1 MLVSCPACSAR
12 HDLDDLAHEAPAPGS
27 RNLRLQC
34 PECATVWLVP
44 SKYADHRNPAS
55 SLPPPAVERS
65 QGAARR
71 RATERNQRDLFAP
84 PPSDFGLSRPKTS
97 EPPVPLGG
105 YGARNENSVLFTV
118 EEIRNSARPAPLPES
133 AGDRDQEEGVIDLQA
148 LTLGK
153 SQGVPAVPVF
163 GGESAPDAFSS
174 EIAGLG
180 AVDGGGSRRF
190 GRFTTKQIAIAAS
203 AAVAALLCVVGLFVV
218 FRGEQP
224 DMSRATTSL
233 AATENAAPTSAAPT
247 SAPPPV
253 TPPAQTSEPAKP
265 AEETVA
271 TSAPSNAAASDE
283 GAGQA
288 APEKTSKS
296 KGKHHGKAGK
306 AHHAKPKKAKAAA
319 PAKTAAPKAKKSD
332 ACGCHGDFECT
343 LRCAA
348 KGK

>member
-12 HDLDDLAHEAPAPGS
+12 HDLDDLAHEAPASGS
-27 RNLRLQC
+27 RTLRLEC

-55 SLPPPAVERS
+55 SLPPPAVERA

-71 RATERNQRDLFAP
+71 RTTERNQRDLFAP
-84 PPSDFGLSRPKTS
+84 PPSDFGLARPKTS
-97 EPPVPLGG
+97 EPPVPIGG

-118 EEIRNSARPAPLPES
+118 EEIRNSARPPAPSPEH
-133 AGDRDQEEGVIDLQA
+133 AGAHGEQEEGVIDLQA

-153 SQGVPAVPVF
+153 SQGVPALPVF
-163 GGESAPDAFSS
+163 GVESAPDAFSS

-180 AVDGGGSRRF
+180 ASGERGARRL
-190 GRFTTKQIAIAAS
+190 GRFTTKQIAIAAG
-203 AAVAALLCVVGLFVV
+203 AAAAALLCVVGLFVV

-224 DMSRATTSL
+224 DMSHATSSL
-233 AATENAAPTSAAPT
+233 AATASTTEATAAPPATP
-247 SAPPPV
+247 
-253 TPPAQTSEPAKP
+253 PPAQTSEPAKP

-271 TSAPSNAAASDE
+271 TTMAASDAPATTDE
-283 GAGQA
+283 GAA
-288 APEKTSKS
+288 AEKPGKH
-296 KGKHHGKAGK
+296 KGKHHGKAAK
-306 AHHAKPKKAKAAA
+306 PHAKPAKKAKAAA
-319 PAKTAAPKAKKSD
+319 PAKSATPKAKKSD